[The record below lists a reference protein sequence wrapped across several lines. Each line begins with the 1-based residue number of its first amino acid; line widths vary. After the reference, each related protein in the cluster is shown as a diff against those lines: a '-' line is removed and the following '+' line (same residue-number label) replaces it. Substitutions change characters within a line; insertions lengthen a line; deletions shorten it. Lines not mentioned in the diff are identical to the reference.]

1 MSVNSYYRDELS
13 YLREMGN
20 LFAKANPRLSAY
32 LAKEASDP
40 DVERL
45 LEGFSFLV
53 GRLRQRLDAEMPELA
68 LTLLQL
74 VWPHYLRPVPP
85 LTTVQFCFAEGASGA
100 SMKVPRGTQVQT
112 KALGGEPVVFS
123 TSYDLSVLPLDI
135 TGVDLD
141 NRKNSARLT
150 LNFTRLAGNGLQAL
164 AEAPLTIFFNRHRDA
179 AVSRQLYLFFMEK
192 VQRVLFTP
200 KGGEPVVVPVRIEP
214 LGFSAAE
221 ATLPYPQGSFEGFR
235 IMQEYFSCPEK
246 FMYARVHGLERFAG
260 QQTDGFSLSFDMTQR
275 FPEASR
281 LTADQFALNTSPA
294 VNLFSVEGQALM
306 ISHDRSEY
314 PVRATG
320 GFEKRS
326 VHAVES
332 VVGWVQG
339 SGRRVDYEP
348 FESFRHDP
356 ANEGTAKL
364 YYRTQVRP
372 AILGNGVDHYL
383 SFVTRLD
390 EIGRPETETVSM
402 KLLCS
407 NGPLVMQHGIGSVD
421 QPTSSTPPKL
431 GFSNITP
438 ILSEVPPPLE
448 DNVLWT
454 LIANLARNFA
464 SLIDVDALRTVVGA
478 YDFRANADKQAAQ
491 QRDLL
496 LQSFRRF
503 ERRGIDIVRRGRPTR
518 AYELALTVS
527 ESQMGGE
534 GEMYLFGTILDQF
547 LKSYASINSLHR
559 FSVRGLDT
567 NTTYKWTPKWGEAAT
582 L

>member
-13 YLREMGN
+13 YLREMGS

-85 LTTVQFCFAEGASGA
+85 ITTVQFRFAEGASGA
-100 SMKVPRGTQVQT
+100 SMKVPRGTQLQT
-112 KALGGEPVVFS
+112 KPLGGETVVFS

-141 NRKNSARLT
+141 NRKNTARLT
-150 LNFTRLAGNGLQAL
+150 LNFERIAGNGLQAL
-164 AEAPLTIFFNRHRDA
+164 AEAPLTIFFNSHRDA
-179 AVSRQLYLFFMEK
+179 AVARQLYLFFIEK
-192 VQRVLFTP
+192 VQRVYFTP

-214 LGFSAAE
+214 LGFSADE
-221 ATLPYPQGSFEGFR
+221 ATLPYPQGSFDGFR

-246 FMYARVHGLERFAG
+246 FMYARLHGLERFAG
-260 QQTDGFSLSFDMTQR
+260 QQTDGFSLSFDMAQR

-281 LTADQFALNTSPA
+281 LTTDQFALNTSPA

-332 VVGWVQG
+332 VVGWIQG
-339 SGRRVDYEP
+339 SGKRVDYEA

-407 NGPLVMQHGIGSVD
+407 NGPLALQHGIGSVN

-431 GFSNITP
+431 DFSNITP
-438 ILSEVPPPLE
+438 ILGEVPPPLE
-448 DNVLWT
+448 DNILWT

-464 SLIDVDALRTVVGA
+464 SLIDVEALRTVVGA

-503 ERRGIDIVRRGRPTR
+503 ERRGIDIMRRGRPTR